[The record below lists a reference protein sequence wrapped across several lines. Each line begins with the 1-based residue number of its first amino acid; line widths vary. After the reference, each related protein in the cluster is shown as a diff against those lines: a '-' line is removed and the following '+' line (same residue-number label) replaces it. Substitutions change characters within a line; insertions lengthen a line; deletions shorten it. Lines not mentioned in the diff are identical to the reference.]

1 MAKLKSSYKNM
12 LLSLFF
18 ICLIAAGLLAKVNDV
33 TKEPI
38 AESKALKLE
47 EAIKDVVPQFDNN
60 PVAESYKVATDSGDS
75 LLVYPAK
82 MGDDIVGFA
91 VNSYSNNGF
100 SGNIQVMVGFDTKNT
115 IVNYAV
121 LSHAETP
128 GLGSQMVDWF
138 KPQVRQYS
146 LIEKLFGFEMK
157 QAEANSSIIG
167 KNPET
172 TKFEVSNDGGDI
184 DAISASTVTSR
195 AFLEAVRRAYNA
207 YTESGKDATTGATAE
222 ATTGATT
229 ETTSG
234 ATVEVEDEKYE
245 IKEN

>member
-1 MAKLKSSYKNM
+1 MGKLKSSYKNM

-18 ICLIAAGLLAKVNDV
+18 ICLLAAGLLAKVNDM
-33 TKEPI
+33 TEAPI
-38 AESKALKLE
+38 ADAKALKLE
-47 EAIKDVVPQFDNN
+47 EAIKNVVPEFNNN
-60 PVAESYKVATDSGDS
+60 PVAESYKVATDGGDS

-100 SGNIQVMVGFDTKNT
+100 SGNIQVMVGFDTQNS

-138 KPQVRQYS
+138 KPQVQEFC
-146 LIEKLFGFEMK
+146 LIEKLFGFEVK
-157 QAEANSSIIG
+157 QSEANSSIIG

-184 DAISASTVTSR
+184 DAISASTITSR
-195 AFLEAVRRAYNA
+195 AFLEAVRRAYAA
-207 YTESGKDATTGATAE
+207 YTESENYTSTGATIAI
-222 ATTGATT
+222 
-229 ETTSG
+229 
-234 ATVEVEDEKYE
+234 EDEVTE

>member
-1 MAKLKSSYKNM
+1 MGKLKSSYKNM

-18 ICLIAAGLLAKVNDV
+18 ICLLAAGLLAKVNDM
-33 TKEPI
+33 TEAPI
-38 AESKALKLE
+38 ADAKALKLE
-47 EAIKDVVPQFDNN
+47 EAIKNVVPEFNNN
-60 PVAESYKVATDSGDS
+60 PVAESYKVATDGGDS

-100 SGNIQVMVGFDTKNT
+100 SGNIQVMVGFDTQNS

-138 KPQVRQYS
+138 KPQVQEFS
-146 LIEKLFGFEMK
+146 LIEKLFGFQVK
-157 QAEANSSIIG
+157 QSEANSSIIG

-172 TKFEVSNDGGDI
+172 TKFEVTNDGGDI
-184 DAISASTVTSR
+184 DAISASTITSR
-195 AFLEAVRRAYNA
+195 AFLEAVRRAYAA
-207 YTESGKDATTGATAE
+207 YTESENYTSTGATIAI
-222 ATTGATT
+222 
-229 ETTSG
+229 
-234 ATVEVEDEKYE
+234 EDEVTE

>member
-1 MAKLKSSYKNM
+1 M

-18 ICLIAAGLLAKVNDV
+18 ICLLAAGLLAKVNDM
-33 TKEPI
+33 TEAPI
-38 AESKALKLE
+38 ADAKALKLE
-47 EAIKDVVPQFDNN
+47 EAIKNVVPEFNNN
-60 PVAESYKVATDSGDS
+60 PVAESYKVATDGGDS

-100 SGNIQVMVGFDTKNT
+100 SGNIQVMVGFDTQNS

-138 KPQVRQYS
+138 KPQVQEFS
-146 LIEKLFGFEMK
+146 LIEKLFGFQVK
-157 QAEANSSIIG
+157 QSEANSSIIG

-172 TKFEVSNDGGDI
+172 TKFEVTNDGGDI
-184 DAISASTVTSR
+184 DAISASTITSR
-195 AFLEAVRRAYNA
+195 AFLEAVRRAYAA
-207 YTESGKDATTGATAE
+207 YTESENYTSTGATIAI
-222 ATTGATT
+222 
-229 ETTSG
+229 
-234 ATVEVEDEKYE
+234 EDEVTE

>member
-1 MAKLKSSYKNM
+1 M
-12 LLSLFF
+12 LVSLFF
-18 ICLIAAGLLAKVNDV
+18 ICLLAAGLLAQLNNM
-33 TKEPI
+33 TQEPI
-38 AESKALKLE
+38 AAAKAMKLE
-47 EAIKDVVPQFDNN
+47 EAIMDVVPTFDND
-60 PVAESYKVATDSGDS
+60 PVAEAYKVATDAGDS

-82 MGDDIVGFA
+82 KGEEVVGFA

-100 SGNIQVMVGFDTKNT
+100 SGNIQVMVGFDTENN

-138 KPQVRQYS
+138 KPQVQEFS
-146 LIEKLFGFEMK
+146 LVEKLFGFEVK

-172 TKFEVSNDGGDI
+172 TKLEVSNDGGDI
-184 DAISASTVTSR
+184 DAISASTITSR
-195 AFLEAVRRAYNA
+195 AFLEAVRRAYSA
-207 YTESGKDATTGATAE
+207 YTESENYTSTGATIA
-222 ATTGATT
+222 
-229 ETTSG
+229 
-234 ATVEVEDEKYE
+234 VEDEVTE